1 MLMPDRENKEIIH
14 QILLNRNTK
23 CGIIHLFT
31 QERRENMRK
40 LTDKLMIAMAAMSM
54 TSITAF
60 AAPIKQEELDTLLY
74 GGVIMGGVII
84 YLVCGKAW
92 NYFMSKMQK
101 DKEKE
106 KEE

>member
-1 MLMPDRENKEIIH
+1 MYWSDRENKEIIH

-40 LTDKLMIAMAAMSM
+40 LTDKLMIVMAAISM
-54 TSITAF
+54 TSVTAF

-74 GGVIMGGVII
+74 GGVIMGGVVI
-84 YLVCGKAW
+84 YLACSKAW
-92 NYFMSKMQK
+92 SYFMAKMQK